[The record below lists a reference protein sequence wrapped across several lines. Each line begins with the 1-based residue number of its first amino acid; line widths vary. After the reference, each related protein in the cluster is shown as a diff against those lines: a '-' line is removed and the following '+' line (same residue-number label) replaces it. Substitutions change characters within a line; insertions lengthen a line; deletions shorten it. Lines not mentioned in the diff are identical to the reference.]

1 METFNK
7 ASYSLTEYGRLSSRR
22 WNFDFSSKNRMGLM
36 SGTALEPSQ
45 PVGYVERTFPNAVAR
60 DQDDTL
66 TVKRSWD
73 IALAPL
79 RQIPMNLLIM
89 WMTGNSISIFPIMMV
104 IMMFLRPIQAILSI
118 QATFKLIEGSQAPI
132 QCLAYLF
139 GNLVMLALAVYKCH
153 NMGLLPT
160 YASDW
165 LSFVEPSQRV
175 EWSAGGASI
184 A

>member
-1 METFNK
+1 MDTFDK
-7 ASYSLTEYGRLSSRR
+7 ASYSLTEYASLSSLHFETSHSIF
-22 WNFDFSSKNRMGLM
+22 NFM
-36 SGTALEPSQ
+36 PSQ
-45 PVGYVERTFPNAVAR
+45 PVGYVERTFPITAAR

-104 IMMFLRPIQAILSI
+104 IMMFMRPIQAILSM

-132 QCLAYLF
+132 QCFAYLF

-165 LSFVEPSQRV
+165 LSFVEPAQVIRL
-175 EWSAGGASI
+175 GTLNFI
-184 A
+184 